1 MLLLRTRYITSFK
14 ACRFYFFGQLWWCQ
28 LSCDVLILPL
38 ITSQN
43 SGLDYWIA
51 ITTGCMLWFL
61 NRAKCTAGSV
71 TPEHRLTDRNRVKM
85 SSCSDTGPK
94 PHYHFELA
102 ECAASTG
109 AETFWVPH
117 RPSFHGPMIGFV
129 ALRVTLFWPW
139 SNPAS
144 GQAFGIL
151 ARIRTTVSGVLLML
165 IEPWSNFRTS
175 DSSIA
180 PLNNSQA

>member
-1 MLLLRTRYITSFK
+1 M
-14 ACRFYFFGQLWWCQ
+14 QWWCQ

-38 ITSQN
+38 ISSLN
-43 SGLDYWIA
+43 SGLELRSPSPQAACCGSW
-51 ITTGCMLWFL
+51 TEPNLLLGLWHQ
-61 NRAKCTAGSV
+61 N
-71 TPEHRLTDRNRVKM
+71 TDWNRVKM

-102 ECAASTG
+102 ERTASTG

-139 SNPAS
+139 SNPAP
-144 GQAFGIL
+144 GQAFGNL

-165 IEPWSNFRTS
+165 IAPWSNFRTS
-175 DSSIA
+175 NSSIA